1 MQPISRKH
9 EVKHGESVAQ
19 QVEHIP
25 FKDGVLGSSPSWF
38 TEEKNGRSSLF
49 YILHVAQ
56 TKIKSYLCRVLFF
69 YIAIIMPYR
78 RLPNTDQ
85 ARLHA
90 LQNAVR
96 RASEAD
102 FTEQVLTYKT
112 LNEAQRFLLLFE
124 NQVSQYH
131 QNFQSK
137 VSANKKYRHI
147 VGNAR
152 MYISHFIQVLNMTV
166 IRGEIKKEQKE
177 LYKLDID
184 THILPDLSSEE
195 DLLVWGQNII
205 EGEAERIKQGGFP
218 LYNPS
223 ISKVQV
229 HYDIFKE
236 KQVMQKMHKKT
247 ANKTYEDLEGLR
259 KQADELILDIWNQVE
274 AYYAQ
279 KLPYERL
286 RCCQNYGL
294 IYYYRTGEKRLTAE
308 SDKEIVRQKA
318 QTPTIDFA

>member
-1 MQPISRKH
+1 
-9 EVKHGESVAQ
+9 
-19 QVEHIP
+19 
-25 FKDGVLGSSPSWF
+25 
-38 TEEKNGRSSLF
+38 
-49 YILHVAQ
+49 
-56 TKIKSYLCRVLFF
+56 
-69 YIAIIMPYR
+69 MPYR

-85 ARLHA
+85 ARLYA
-90 LQNAVR
+90 LQTAVR

-112 LNEAQRFLLLFE
+112 LNETQRFLLTFE

-147 VGNAR
+147 VSNAR
-152 MYISHFIQVLNMTV
+152 MYISHFIQVLNLTV

-236 KQVMQKMHKKT
+236 KQVMQAMHKKT
-247 ANKTYEDLEGLR
+247 ANRTYEDLEVLR
-259 KQADELILDIWNQVE
+259 KQADELIVNIWNQVE
-274 AYYAQ
+274 AYYSQ

-286 RCCQNYGL
+286 RCCQAYGL
-294 IYYYRTGEKRLTAE
+294 IYYYRSGEKRLTAE
-308 SDKEIVRQKA
+308 SDKEILRQRE
-318 QTPTIDFA
+318 QSPTLEF